1 MQISAEGL
9 FFLPIYG
16 IIELGGEMEEL
27 KNRKHPRLDNYY
39 YSSAGAYFV
48 TICTQNRELLFEI
61 ENVGNDTQV
70 VPYI

>member
-27 KNRKHPRLDNYY
+27 KKRKIFDY
-39 YSSAGAYFV
+39 GAYAAG
-48 TICTQNRELLFEI
+48 TFEKT
-61 ENVGNDTQV
+61 GHAFR
-70 VPYI
+70 